1 MDAPEQSS
9 RSSVPCRYCGE
20 LHPPS
25 FSHCPKTGRALSA
38 GRALIGQ
45 VVAGRYRVI
54 ALLGEGGMGAV
65 YVAEHLMMGR
75 KVALKRLHP
84 ELNGDPKAVRR
95 FQREARAA
103 AATGH
108 EHIVEVLDLGLG
120 EDGAP
125 FLAMEYVRGKSLAAV
140 LREEKQLE
148 PRRACRIVGQILT
161 ALTAVHARG
170 IVHRDL
176 KPDNVILTQRGGDPD
191 FVKVV
196 DFGISKMR
204 SDETEGGLALTR
216 TGVMLGTPFY
226 MSPEQ
231 ARGVKDL
238 DHRVDL
244 YGAGVMLYECLTG
257 RLPFEGENYHQLLI
271 AILSGKRRGVCA
283 VRPEVPAALGAIVER
298 AIATEPDA
306 RYPSARELLLALV
319 PHGAV
324 DVGPT
329 PEVASAPPTPWSEPW
344 REGAKTTPV
353 EARPVRTPAPEDALA
368 TTTRARVTPRGIA
381 PTPRP
386 SASGEARRFVAQSP
400 DWVPREGA
408 DVWAAREPL
417 AVYQREEPFPAP
429 YAPVS
434 PSSDTPS
441 RGEARLEASAMI
453 APAAGGGEPSR
464 VKGALVSAA
473 LDALRPDLDR
483 VLARLDRELAEE
495 LRRVILPMTWLPLAA
510 YVELLRAAEREL
522 GADGALAIR
531 VGRATADR
539 ELTSTHRLFM
549 QGATPSVAVERIPLF
564 FRAYHAPGRAVLE
577 HGAAGTKI
585 EIEGLYPDTLVHALA
600 MSGFYQRLLEL
611 TGARD
616 VRANVLTCRER
627 GDEATVTSLRWR

>member
-216 TGVMLGTPFY
+216 TGVTLGTPFY

-231 ARGVKDL
+231 ARGVKEL

-271 AILSGKRRGVCA
+271 AILSGKRQAVCA
-283 VRPEVPAALGAIVER
+283 LRPEVPAALGAIVER

-319 PHGAV
+319 PYGAI

-329 PEVASAPPTPWSEPW
+329 PEVSSAPPTGWSEPW

-353 EARPVRTPAPEDALA
+353 EARPGRTPAPEDPFA
-368 TTTRARVTPRGIA
+368 TTTRARVAPRGIA

-400 DWVPREGA
+400 DWVPREG
-408 DVWAAREPL
+408 
-417 AVYQREEPFPAP
+417 
-429 YAPVS
+429 VS
-434 PSSDTPS
+434 
-441 RGEARLEASAMI
+441 LEASTMI
-453 APAAGGGEPSR
+453 APAAAGGEPSR

-483 VLARLDRELAEE
+483 VLARLDGELAEE
-495 LRRVILPMTWLPLAA
+495 LRRVILPMAWLPLAA

-522 GADGALAIR
+522 GADGSLAIR

-549 QGATPSVAVERIPLF
+549 QGATPPVAVERIPLF

-611 TGARD
+611 AGARD

>member
-45 VVAGRYRVI
+45 VVAGRYRVL

-84 ELNGDPKAVRR
+84 ELIGDPKAVRR

-108 EHIVEVLDLGLG
+108 EHIVEVIDLGLG

-140 LREEKQLE
+140 LREEKQLA
-148 PRRACRIVGQILT
+148 PSRACRIVGQILT
-161 ALTAVHARG
+161 ALSAVHARG

-176 KPDNVILTQRGGDPD
+176 KPDNVILTHRGGDPD

-204 SDETEGGLALTR
+204 SDETDGGLALTR
-216 TGVMLGTPFY
+216 TGVTLGTPFY

-231 ARGVKDL
+231 ARGVKEL

-271 AILSGKRRGVCA
+271 AILSGKRPDVCA
-283 VRPEVPAALGAIVER
+283 LRPEVPAALAAIVER

-306 RYPSARELLLALV
+306 RYGSARELLSALV
-319 PHGAV
+319 DHGAV
-324 DVGPT
+324 DAGPP
-329 PEVASAPPTPWSEPW
+329 PEPPSAAPWSEPW
-344 REGAKTTPV
+344 REGQRTTPV
-353 EARPVRTPAPEDALA
+353 EARRAPSDPLA
-368 TTTRARVTPRGIA
+368 TTTRARATPRGLA
-381 PTPRP
+381 PTPRI
-386 SASGEARRFVAQSP
+386 SNGDARRFVAQSP
-400 DWVPREGA
+400 DWIPGEGTDA
-408 DVWAAREPL
+408 WSVHEPL
-417 AVYQREEPFPAP
+417 ASYQREEPSSARPPQAT
-429 YAPVS
+429 PVAL
-434 PSSDTPS
+434 SS
-441 RGEARLEASAMI
+441 EARLETSMI
-453 APAAGGGEPSR
+453 APSAAGGEPSR

-473 LDALRPDLDR
+473 IEAIGAADLAR
-483 VLARLDRELAEE
+483 VLARLDGELAAP
-495 LRRVILPMTWLPLAA
+495 LRRVILPMAWLPLAA

-522 GADGALAIR
+522 GADGSLAVR

-539 ELTSTHRLFM
+539 ELTTTHRLFM
-549 QGATPSVAVERIPLF
+549 QSATPQLAVERIPLL
-564 FRAYHAPGRAVLE
+564 FRAYHAPGSAVVD
-577 HGAAGTKI
+577 HGMAGSTKV
-585 EIEGLYPDTLVHALA
+585 ETEGLSPDTLVHALA

-616 VRANVLTCRER
+616 VRASVLACRER
-627 GDEATVTSLRWR
+627 GDEATVTALRWR